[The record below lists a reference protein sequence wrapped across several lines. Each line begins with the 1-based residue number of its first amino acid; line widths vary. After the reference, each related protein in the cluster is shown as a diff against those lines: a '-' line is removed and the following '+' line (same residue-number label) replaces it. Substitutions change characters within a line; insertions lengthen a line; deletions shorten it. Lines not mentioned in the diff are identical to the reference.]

1 MEGKIQVGGLMS
13 FNVGTN
19 LNTYGEELST
29 LKVSP
34 DADYIKICLPSYD
47 ACFSVENT
55 CKDNPDPNCKDDWNS
70 QSVIVSK
77 LCPDDYAQKMEL
89 GDENTG
95 YSYGCTQEVTYI
107 RD

>member
-34 DADYIKICLPSYD
+34 DAEYIKICLPSYGSS
-47 ACFSVENT
+47 ACFPVEKT
-55 CKDNPDPNCKDDWNS
+55 DGEWKSKS
-70 QSVIVSK
+70 IIVSQR
-77 LCPDDYAQKMEL
+77 CPENERGEL
-89 GDENTG
+89 EEGFKHVDETGNTA
-95 YSYGCTQEVTYI
+95 CTQEVTVI
-107 RD
+107 